1 MPNELLARER
11 ARLKTL
17 INTAVDGIVVIDD
30 HGMVL
35 SFNRACER
43 LFGYD
48 ESEVLGRNVNVLM
61 PAPYHDEH
69 DTYLSRYRQ
78 TGDAQ
83 IIGKGREVEGLRKDG
98 TTFPLELS
106 VGEAEFEGERNFIGI
121 LRDVTDRKR
130 AEEKLRRSEAQ
141 VRTIIET
148 AVDGVIL
155 IDEVG
160 SIRMYNVA
168 CEAMFGFT
176 SEEVL
181 GENVKLL
188 MPDPYYRQ
196 HDSYLANYR
205 KTGERKIIGIG
216 REVEGRRKNG
226 TTFPMELSVGEASLE
241 GATTFVGIL
250 RDISERKHA
259 EEAMRKSNVELERA
273 IHDLTQAQ
281 DQLIQSEK
289 LASLGALVAGVNH
302 ELNTPIGIAV
312 TASSNL
318 ARMTREAEKAL
329 NQDSF
334 DSAALRKYFES
345 AQRASDII
353 LSNMDRAAELVR
365 SFKSV
370 GTDQISEGRR
380 KFELREVL
388 DSLIRSL
395 QPTIRRKSQQV
406 ALECDTVVPMDSFPG
421 AVSQVIT
428 NLIMNALTHAYDGE
442 EAGHVVVAVEAAKK
456 GADVT
461 IRVSDD
467 GKGISDEFLP
477 RIFDPFVTGDRA
489 RGGTGLGL
497 HIVHNLVTNTL
508 RGRLTV
514 RSSQGEG
521 TEFTLTVPRIL
532 TAEGIA
538 PGQAGDVRTERPVF
552 KSEERDKNN
561 GTLEDCSD

>member
-1 MPNELLARER
+1 MPTELLARER
-11 ARLKTL
+11 ARLQTL

-30 HGMVL
+30 RGQIL

-48 ESEVLGRNVNVLM
+48 EAEVLGRNVNVLM
-61 PAPYHDEH
+61 PAPYHEEH
-69 DTYLSRYRQ
+69 DGYLAKYRD
-78 TGDAQ
+78 TGQAQ
-83 IIGKGREVEGLRKDG
+83 IIGVGREVEGLRKDG

-106 VGEAEFEGERNFIGI
+106 VGEAVFEGERNFIGI

-130 AEEKLRRSEAQ
+130 AEERLRRSEAQ

-160 SIRMYNVA
+160 SIRMYNAA
-168 CEAMFGFT
+168 CELMFGYAP
-176 SEEVL
+176 SDVL

-196 HDSYLANYR
+196 HDTYLANYR
-205 KTGERKIIGIG
+205 KTGTRKIIGIG

-241 GATTFVGIL
+241 GTTTFVGIL
-250 RDISERKHA
+250 RDISERKLG
-259 EEAMRKSNVELERA
+259 EEAMRKSNADLERA
-273 IHDLTQAQ
+273 IRELTQAQ

-318 ARMTREAEKAL
+318 ARMTREAERAVDAG
-329 NQDSF
+329 QPDIET
-334 DSAALRKYFES
+334 LRKYF
-345 AQRASDII
+345 AQAQKASDII

-365 SFKSV
+365 SFKQV

-388 DSLIRSL
+388 ESLIRSL
-395 QPTIRRKSQQV
+395 QPTIRRKSQAV
-406 ALECDTVVPMDSFPG
+406 ELTCENLIPMDSFPG

-428 NLIMNALTHAYDGE
+428 NLIMNALMHAYDGE
-442 EAGHVVVAVEAAKK
+442 EPGHIVVRVDGDKEAREVAIH
-456 GADVT
+456 VT
-461 IRVSDD
+461 DD
-467 GKGISDEFLP
+467 GKGISEEFMP

-514 RSSQGEG
+514 KSESGEG
-521 TEFTLTVPRIL
+521 TTFSLFIPRIL
-532 TAEGIA
+532 TAPITA
-538 PGQAGDVRTERPVF
+538 PNKAGDVRGARPALV
-552 KSEERDKNN
+552 SEEVNEDDA
-561 GTLEDCSD
+561 LEDSSN

>member
-1 MPNELLARER
+1 MPTELLARER
-11 ARLKTL
+11 ARLQTL

-30 HGMVL
+30 RGLIL
-35 SFNRACER
+35 SFNRACEG

-48 ESEVLGRNVNVLM
+48 EAEVLGRNVNVLM

-69 DTYLSRYRQ
+69 DGYLAKYRD
-78 TGDAQ
+78 TGEAQ
-83 IIGKGREVEGLRKDG
+83 IIGVGREVEGLRKDG

-130 AEEKLRRSEAQ
+130 AEERLRRSEAQ
-141 VRTIIET
+141 VRIIIET

-160 SIRMYNVA
+160 SIRMYNAA
-168 CEAMFGFT
+168 CEAMFGF
-176 SEEVL
+176 SAAEVL
-181 GENVKLL
+181 GENVKVL

-196 HDSYLANYR
+196 HDTYLANYR
-205 KTGERKIIGIG
+205 KTGTRKIIGIG
-216 REVEGRRKNG
+216 REVEGRRKDG

-241 GATTFVGIL
+241 GTRTFVGIL
-250 RDISERKHA
+250 RDISERKIA
-259 EEAMRKSNVELERA
+259 EEAMRKSNEDLERA
-273 IHDLTQAQ
+273 IRELTQAQ

-318 ARMTREAEKAL
+318 ARMTREAE
-329 NQDSF
+329 
-334 DSAALRKYFES
+334 AALAQGEPDLETIRKYV
-345 AQRASDII
+345 AQAQKASDII
-353 LSNMDRAAELVR
+353 LNNMDRAAELVR
-365 SFKSV
+365 SFKQV
-370 GTDQISEGRR
+370 GTDQLSEGRR

-388 DSLIRSL
+388 DALIRSL
-395 QPTIRRKSQQV
+395 QPTIRRKSQAVQ
-406 ALECDTVVPMDSFPG
+406 LECPNLIPMDSFPG

-428 NLIMNALTHAYDGE
+428 NLIMNALMHAYDGDE
-442 EAGHVVVAVEAAKK
+442 PGHIEIRVDGDKDAAEVA
-456 GADVT
+456 
-461 IRVSDD
+461 IHVSDD
-467 GKGISDEFLP
+467 GKGISEEFLP

-508 RGRLTV
+508 RGKLKV
-514 RSSQGEG
+514 KSQQGEG
-521 TEFTLTVPRIL
+521 TVFSLYVPRIL
-532 TAEGIA
+532 TAPISA
-538 PGQAGDVRTERPVF
+538 PNKAGDVRGARSHMGSLER
-552 KSEERDKNN
+552 KKDD
-561 GTLEDCSD
+561 TLEDCSD